1 MTKEMNMQAIG
12 TSETELTE
20 LAQAGHDGARV
31 LVASD
36 DSSTATGLASL
47 LRDNGYS
54 STVVDDITQAR
65 AFLEQ
70 DDFALVFMDM
80 DLPGLGG
87 LALVMEVTQ
96 SYPDSAVFMLTGLDD
111 PTLVTN
117 ALDMGAY
124 GYMVKPLER
133 NEVLI
138 NATNALRRRTL
149 EIENRR
155 QKDELQQLVRSR
167 TADLRDA
174 TARLQRVEKELLH
187 SREETIERLSI
198 AAEFRDNE
206 TMKHIKRISGYCEIL
221 ARGSGLDP
229 EHCDMIR
236 VASQLHDVGKIGI
249 PDQILTKHGP
259 LTDEERAIMQ
269 QHTENGYRILAGSNS
284 EVLSIAASIALTHHE
299 RFDGGGYPRGL
310 SGESIPLEGRIV
322 AVADVFDGLTS
333 DRVYKKAVPLE
344 AATTV
349 LRGEIDRQLDGDL
362 VDLFLSSMD
371 FILPIRAQYKDG

>member
-1 MTKEMNMQAIG
+1 MQTIG
-12 TSETELTE
+12 AAESELSQ
-20 LAQAGHDGARV
+20 LAHDGLAGARV

-36 DSSTATGLASL
+36 DSAACSGLASL
-47 LRDNGYS
+47 LTDNGYS
-54 STVVDDITQAR
+54 CTVVDDVGEAR
-65 AFLEQ
+65 SFLEQ
-70 DDFALVFMDM
+70 DDFALVLMDM

-87 LALVMEVTQ
+87 LGLLMEVTQ
-96 SYPDSAVFMLTGLDD
+96 TYPNSAVFMLAGLDD
-111 PTLVTN
+111 PNLVTN
-117 ALDMGAY
+117 ALELGAY
-124 GYMVKPLER
+124 GYMVKPVEH

-138 NATNALRRRTL
+138 NVTSALRRRNL
-149 EIENRR
+149 EIENRHQR
-155 QKDELQQLVRSR
+155 EELEQLVRTR
-167 TADLRDA
+167 TEDLRNA
-174 TARLQRVEKELLH
+174 IARLQLAEKELLN

-198 AAEFRDNE
+198 AGEFRDNE
-206 TMKHIKRISGYCEIL
+206 THKHIKRMSGYCEVL
-221 ARGSGLDP
+221 ARGSGLEP

-284 EVLSIAASIALTHHE
+284 EVLTIAASIALTHHE

-344 AATTV
+344 AAMTV
-349 LRGEIDRQLDGDL
+349 IKGESDRQLDGDL

-371 FILPIRAQYKDG
+371 YILPIRDQYKDQYKEG